1 MAKPAAK
8 EESQIKKSDRRWQ
21 SDIIVDMIKRY
32 QFEYIALNPGASYRG
47 LHDSLVNHGE
57 NKPPMLLCQHEKI
70 AVQIAHGYARATG
83 KPMIAIVH
91 DLVGLL
97 HAPMGIYYAYLDRA
111 PVFIIGATGPMAEPK
126 RRPFIDWIHTANVQG
141 EAIRNFVKWDYQ
153 PTTVDGVP
161 GAFAR
166 AYSVMMSARQ
176 GPVYMC
182 YDAGLQE
189 AQLDHEVEMPPDGA
203 IEVPAAPSA
212 DPAALEKA
220 AGTLAGANRVAI
232 IADFAARPPHGWN
245 HVIELAETLGASVCD
260 VGSRLNFPGDHPL
273 NLTLDPE
280 GCYKDVDVVLTLDI
294 ADFEKPTHARDIAKR
309 TVVSLVPPTATW
321 IDIGF
326 TDIEISKWS
335 MDYARPFYAQQRM
348 TADPVTAAPQ
358 LTKLLK
364 ERIAKTRG
372 LPEKIAKRKEEI
384 AKRHDEMR
392 AKWRKQA
399 EEHWDAKPMTVPR
412 LALEVWE
419 AIKGEDWVLTS
430 GTLGDWAR
438 KLWNF
443 DRPYCHG
450 GRELGT
456 GTQIGTSLGVAL
468 ANKGTGRLVVDLQ
481 PDGDLMFD
489 AGSLWIAAKYK
500 IPMLIVM
507 FNNRAYYNDW
517 NHQLVLART
526 RGTDPG
532 RAHIGMDLY
541 DPDPDFAGLAR
552 SMGWHGEG
560 PFESADELKPA
571 LKRAIEQVKKGKPA
585 LVDAVCDR
593 RSHG

>member
-1 MAKPAAK
+1 MADT
-8 EESQIKKSDRRWQ
+8 SIRKSDRRWQ

-32 QFEYIALNPGASYRG
+32 GFEYIALNPGASYRG
-47 LHDSLVNHGE
+47 LHDSLVNYGE
-57 NKPPMLLCQHEKI
+57 NNPPMLLCQHEKI

-91 DLVGLL
+91 NLVGLL

-176 GPVYMC
+176 GPIYMC

-189 AQLDHEVEMPPDGA
+189 AQLDHDVALPPADA
-203 IEVPAAPSA
+203 AAVPAPMAA

-220 AGTLAGANRVAI
+220 ADTLAAANRVAI
-232 IADFAARPPHGWN
+232 IADFAARPPHGWK
-245 HVIELAETLGASVCD
+245 HIVELAETLGASVWD
-260 VGSRLNFPGDHPL
+260 VGSRLNFPNDHPL
-273 NLTLDPE
+273 NLTMDPE
-280 GCYKDVDVVLTLDI
+280 GCYKDVDVVLALDI
-294 ADFEKPTHARDIAKR
+294 ADYEKPTHVRDIATR
-309 TVVSLVPPTATW
+309 TVVSMVAKDATL

-335 MDYARPFYAQQRM
+335 MDYARTFYAHQRL
-348 TADPVTAAPQ
+348 TADVVTAAPQ

-364 ERIAKTRG
+364 ERIAKTPA
-372 LPEKIAKRKEEI
+372 LPAKIAKRAEEI
-384 AKRHDEMR
+384 GKRHAENR

-399 EEHWDAKPMTVPR
+399 EDHWDAKPMTVPR
-412 LALEVWE
+412 LALEVWD
-419 AIKGEDWVLTS
+419 AIKSEDWVLTAGDL
-430 GTLGDWAR
+430 GTWGN

-443 DRPYCHG
+443 DRPYCHA

-456 GTQIGTSLGVAL
+456 GTQIGISLGVAL
-468 ANKGTGRLVVDLQ
+468 ANKGSGRLVVDLQ

-489 AGSLWIAAKYK
+489 AGSLWIAAKYQ
-500 IPMLIVM
+500 IPMLVVM

-526 RGTDPG
+526 RGTDPA

-541 DPDPDFAGLAR
+541 GPDPDFAGLAR
-552 SMGWHGEG
+552 SMGWYAEG
-560 PFESADELKPA
+560 PFEKGDELKPA
-571 LKRAIEQVKKGKPA
+571 LKRAIEQVKQGKPA
-585 LVDAVCDR
+585 LIDAVCDR
-593 RSHG
+593 RNHG